1 MRSDLLFLQHFIL
14 SQIHNMA
21 LLQKS
26 YLGSTPLFRNED
38 WFEKGAYKIINY
50 GGIVTVTANS
60 AAHTKGVWAQL
71 ISSTS
76 ADASL
81 LNLNIA
87 GLATNALNT
96 ASLLDIGTGASSSET
111 VIASNIAIGAAGGTL
126 IEFPYKIPSGTRIAA
141 RMQSVVT
148 GFETCTVRAVAIDA
162 GDYATA
168 PTSIDVTGSNVA
180 TSSGI
185 NFAGASNTWV
195 EGISSTTRPYRAV
208 GLVLSAHNNA
218 LANVTNGAFQVGTG
232 AAGQEVNIGETRYNY
247 SASEVGTTV
256 QPYSVLFG
264 HNIPSGSRISV
275 RHTITANP
283 QFYGFNLIG
292 IP

>member
-1 MRSDLLFLQHFIL
+1 
-14 SQIHNMA
+14 MA

-38 WFEKGAYKIINY
+38 WFEKRAYKIINY
-50 GGIVTVTANS
+50 GGVITVTANT
-60 AAHTKGVWAQL
+60 AAHTKGNWAQL

-76 ADASL
+76 ANASL

-96 ASLLDIGTGASSSET
+96 ASLLDIGTGASPSET
-111 VIASNIAIGAAGGTL
+111 VIASNMAIGAAAGTL
-126 IEFPYKIPSGTRIAA
+126 IELPYKIPSGTRIAA

-148 GFETCTVRAVAIDA
+148 GGETCTVRAAVIDA
-162 GDYATA
+162 GDYSTA
-168 PTSIDVTGSNVA
+168 PTSIDVVGGNTA

-185 NFAGASNTWV
+185 DFIGASNTWV

-208 GLVLSAHNNA
+208 GIVLSAHSNNMANVNNA
-218 LANVTNGAFQVGTG
+218 AFQVGTG
-232 AAGQEVNIGETRYNY
+232 AVGQEVDIGEARYNY
-247 SASEVGTTV
+247 NASEQGATV

-275 RHTITANP
+275 RHAIPANP
-283 QFYGFNLIG
+283 NFYGFTLIG
-292 IP
+292 VP